1 MTALVFVDTNVL
13 LYAVDNA
20 DVAKQRAALG
30 WREALW
36 KSRLGRISY
45 HVLQEFYVNAVAKR
59 QHTRDEARAEI
70 RDLIEWNPIAT
81 TPELLEDAWRI
92 QDRYKISFW
101 DAAIV
106 AAAGIASCR
115 YLLTEDL
122 QEGCSMNGV
131 VVVNPFEHPPADF
144 T

>member
-1 MTALVFVDTNVL
+1 MRPMTALVFVDTNVL
-13 LYAVDNA
+13 LYAIDDA

-45 HVLQEFYVNAVAKR
+45 QVLQEFYANAVAKR
-59 QHTRDEARAEI
+59 QHTRDGARNEI
-70 RDLIEWNPIAT
+70 RDLSEWSPVAA

-106 AAAGIASCR
+106 AAAGIASCK

-122 QEGCSMNGV
+122 QDGCSMNGI
-131 VVVNPFEHPPADF
+131 VVVNPFKHLP
-144 T
+144 